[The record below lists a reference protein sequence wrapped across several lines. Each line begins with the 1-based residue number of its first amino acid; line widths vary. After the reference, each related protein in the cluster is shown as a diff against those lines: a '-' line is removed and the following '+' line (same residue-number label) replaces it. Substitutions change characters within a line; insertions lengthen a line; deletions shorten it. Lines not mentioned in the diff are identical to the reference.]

1 MFYSG
6 ELKGYVEAAASGEPT
21 PGGGSVAALVGA
33 LGGALTNMVNELSVN
48 KKAYKELS
56 DDVKK
61 EFEAANAK
69 IVALRHDLTKLIDE
83 DTKAFDKVMEAFGM
97 PKETDA
103 EVAARNEAIQEGYK
117 IALEPPLRTATK
129 CVEIMREQDVLA
141 EYGNKNAITDVGVG
155 ILLAYAATESAL
167 FNVIINLNSIKDEAY
182 NKEINAKVDSL
193 MKEAAEHRD
202 KNLKVVYKRLG
213 R

>member
-6 ELKGYVEAAASGEPT
+6 ELKAYVDSASSGEPT

-33 LGGALTNMVNELSVN
+33 LGGALTNMVHELSID

-56 DDVKK
+56 EDIRKD
-61 EFEAANAK
+61 FEAANGK
-69 IVALRHDLTKLIDE
+69 IVALRDDLTKLIDE

-97 PKETDA
+97 PKGTE
-103 EVAARNEAIQEGYK
+103 EEIVVRSQAIQDGYK
-117 IALEPPLRTATK
+117 VALDPPLRTATK

-182 NKEINAKVDSL
+182 NKDINAKVDSL
-193 MKEAAEHRD
+193 MKEAKEHRD
-202 KNLKVVYKRLG
+202 KNLKVVYSRLG